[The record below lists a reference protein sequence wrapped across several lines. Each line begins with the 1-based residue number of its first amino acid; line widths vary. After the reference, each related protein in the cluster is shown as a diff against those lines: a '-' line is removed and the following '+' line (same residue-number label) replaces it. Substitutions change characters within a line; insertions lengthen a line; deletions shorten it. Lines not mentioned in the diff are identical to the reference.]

1 MQTDTRSKIRS
12 TLQKFQDGYTAR
24 DGTKCDKFM
33 QLFVQD
39 ESIDMIGVG
48 DLKRA
53 ANLVYYYENASQPNI
68 LRLSYSPDLPS
79 VIESG
84 SLFAGRNVFSPGG
97 HVKQIYL
104 WGMPH

>member
-1 MQTDTRSKIRS
+1 MQTNPQGEIRS
-12 TLQKFQDGYTAR
+12 TFQKFQDGYTAR
-24 DGTKCDKFM
+24 DGTKCDEFM

-53 ANLVYYYENASQPNI
+53 ASLVYHYENASQPHI
-68 LRLSYSPDLPS
+68 LRLSYSPNRPNG
-79 VIESG
+79 IESG
-84 SLFAGRNVFSPGG
+84 SLFAGWNVVGPVGLD
-97 HVKQIYL
+97 KQIYL